1 MTAVQ
6 HLKSIEFN
14 DDVLVFD
21 GLMVRIEEGP
31 HRRLKSLAR
40 SSADDNLLSSLSQY
54 VKDKSGNEMKFVEKS
69 MEQTIDLSIYG
80 NLESRFRK

>member
-14 DDVLVFD
+14 VDVLVFD
-21 GLMVRIEEGP
+21 GLMVRIEEG
-31 HRRLKSLAR
+31 KEI
-40 SSADDNLLSSLSQY
+40 DDNLLSSLSQY